1 MYTDSVTTPKPTPFA
16 HLTPEDVA
24 QIGRELDA
32 IRDEVV
38 SDLGEQDARYIRK
51 VIATQRALEV
61 AGRGAL
67 QFGLFPPAWV
77 AGTTA
82 LTVAKI
88 LENMEIGHNVMHGQW
103 DWMRDPEIHSSTW
116 EWDNVSSAEGWKHS
130 HNFEHHTF
138 TNVVGKDRDLGY
150 EIMRIDP
157 AQPWK
162 PVYLAQPVYNVALA
176 LLFQWGVA
184 LHDVGVHDVKRG
196 NKDPEV
202 AKVDLKRFL
211 KKARKQLFKD
221 YLLFPALSGPSFVPN
236 ALGNLT
242 ANLGR
247 NLWSY
252 AIIFCG
258 HFPDGV
264 ETFEYSEQDL
274 EDETRGGWYL
284 RQLAGSANLDGG
296 RLFHIMAG
304 NLSHQIEHHLF
315 PDVPS
320 NRYQEMSPRVR
331 EICARYDLPYT
342 SGPLPR
348 QYFQVLSK
356 ITRLAFPG
364 GGKQNGSP
372 VPATTAATRP
382 AAPQPVTA

>member
-1 MYTDSVTTPKPTPFA
+1 MYTETEAPAVDVVVDADATDKPTPFA
-16 HLTPEDVA
+16 HLSAADIAT
-24 QIGRELDA
+24 IGRELDA
-32 IRDEVV
+32 IRDEVTA
-38 SDLGEQDARYIRK
+38 DLGEQDAQYIRK

-61 AGRGAL
+61 AGRGTL
-67 QFGLFPPAWV
+67 MFGLFPPAWV
-77 AGTTA
+77 VGTTA

-184 LHDVGVHDVKRG
+184 LHDVGIHDVKRG
-196 NKDPEV
+196 NKDPET

-211 KKARKQLFKD
+211 RKARRQLFKD
-221 YLLFPALSGPSFVPN
+221 YALFPALAGPAAPAVFT
-236 ALGNLT
+236 GNLT
-242 ANLGR
+242 ANLAR

-274 EDETRGGWYL
+274 ADETRGGWYL

-296 RLFHIMAG
+296 KLFHIMAG

-320 NRYQEMSPRVR
+320 NRYAEISPRVR
-331 EICARYDLPYT
+331 AICERYDLPYT
-342 SGPLPR
+342 SGPLPK
-348 QYFQVLSK
+348 QYLQVLSK

-364 GGKQNGSP
+364 GGAAK
-372 VPATTAATRP
+372 PAP
-382 AAPQPVTA
+382 AV